1 MIISHQSPR
10 NAMRKIARG
19 LVLGV
24 LFVGAATVSVNAQQD
39 VKRDEVRRERMN
51 KINKV
56 WDEQI
61 ERIRRIQI
69 EAGCKVEAKKQYS
82 AIRFRKRRLFLE
94 DCIDKATAPASA
106 QSIHLQH

>member
-1 MIISHQSPR
+1 MY
-10 NAMRKIARG
+10 KIARG
-19 LVLGV
+19 LVLGA
-24 LFVGAATVSVNAQQD
+24 LFLGAATVSVNAQQD
-39 VKRDEVRRERMN
+39 PKRDEVRRERMN

-69 EAGCKVEAKKQYS
+69 EAGCNVEAKKQYS
-82 AIRFRKRRLFLE
+82 AIRFRKRRLFVE
-94 DCIDKATAPASA
+94 DCIDKATVPTSA